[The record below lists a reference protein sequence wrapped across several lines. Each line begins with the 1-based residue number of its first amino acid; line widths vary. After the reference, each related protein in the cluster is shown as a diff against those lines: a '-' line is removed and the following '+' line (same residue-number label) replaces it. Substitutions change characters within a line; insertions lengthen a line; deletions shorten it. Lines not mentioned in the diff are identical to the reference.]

1 MTAKELALWNIDN
14 LVDGGALNTWVSNA
28 KSEINADSD
37 ELENKVYKA
46 EIALKELADFIDNP
60 VRIEQEDN
68 EKKGEIKEMLQE
80 ELFPL
85 ITDNWDRIAIIDAIL
100 DDVYQD
106 VDETAD
112 PENWHSGDV
121 RIAIVRVL
129 KKRLGCPE

>member
-1 MTAKELALWNIDN
+1 MTAKELAIRNIDN

-46 EIALKELADFIDNP
+46 EIALKELADFIDDP
-60 VRIEQEDN
+60 THVKQEDN

-80 ELFPL
+80 ELMPL
-85 ITDNWDRIAIIDAIL
+85 VTDNWDRNAIVNAIL

-112 PENWHSGDV
+112 PEDWHSGDV

>member
-28 KSEINADSD
+28 KSEINADND

-60 VRIEQEDN
+60 VHIEQVDN

-85 ITDNWDRIAIIDAIL
+85 ITDNWDRNAIVDAVL
-100 DDVYQD
+100 DDVYKD

-112 PENWHSGDV
+112 PEEWHSGDV

>member
-1 MTAKELALWNIDN
+1 MTAKELAIRNIDN

-28 KSEINADSD
+28 KSEINADSE

-60 VRIEQEDN
+60 VRIEQVDN
-68 EKKGEIKEMLQE
+68 EKKGEIKQMLQE
-80 ELFPL
+80 ELMPL
-85 ITDNWDRIAIIDAIL
+85 ITDNWDRNAIVDAIL

-106 VDETAD
+106 GEETAD
-112 PENWHSGDV
+112 PEYWHSGDV